1 MSTYTT
7 KPCQSA
13 TATTT
18 QASNHAWSQHLAQV
32 YQRVTAWL
40 SQEPCLSFYAV
51 QELCAQHGLR
61 IGQDSLRVLVHLARA
76 GVPASGPTRANGCAG
91 GNGAA
96 WPQIPSGSL
105 LWVPI
110 VVTPETLAALSPDGS
125 VPSHSGRA
133 RSANGHARRKP

>member
-1 MSTYTT
+1 MTT
-7 KPCQSA
+7 DTKSCHLT

-40 SQEPCLSFYAV
+40 AQEPCLSFYAI

-76 GVPASGPTRANGCAG
+76 GVPAPGPTRANGCAG
-91 GNGAA
+91 SNGAA

-110 VVTPETLAALSPDGS
+110 VVTPETLAALAPGTS
-125 VPSHSGRA
+125 VASRSGRA
-133 RSANGHARRKP
+133 RSANGHARR